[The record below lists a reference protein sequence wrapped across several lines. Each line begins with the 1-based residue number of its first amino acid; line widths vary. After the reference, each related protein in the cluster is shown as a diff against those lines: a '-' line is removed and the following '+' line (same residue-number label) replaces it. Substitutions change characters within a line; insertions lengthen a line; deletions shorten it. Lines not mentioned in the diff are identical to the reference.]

1 MSKRILR
8 VTDIYGPGG
17 RIPVKKSKFYEDFVY
32 HPGGEE
38 NIPKTDIPR
47 LRLIG
52 LGSRA
57 KGGLEE
63 HVDAIV
69 DGLAALAAQDL
80 KPGGKAWKRPVART

>member
-8 VTDIYGPGG
+8 VTDIYGPNG

-47 LRLIG
+47 LRLIKLAG
-52 LGSRA
+52 HA
-57 KGGLEE
+57 TGGLEE

-69 DGLAALAAQDL
+69 EGLAALTA
-80 KPGGKAWKRPVART
+80 